1 MPRLNLLVVTFSEPQ
16 IPNGDVLES
25 DVRSLPSGVRA
36 QVLAGD
42 LATNLGTGSVT
53 VTLEQ
58 IAFAPDA
65 GLNLWSTDGPILL
78 AVETGQLETTARGTA
93 WVRRSRDGM
102 SVASRRGIL
111 TTENGMLVQPGGVVA
126 RTQRRAGPRQ
136 VLVVTIQRTDADRG
150 P

>member
-1 MPRLNLLVVTFSEPQ
+1 M
-16 IPNGDVLES
+16 
-25 DVRSLPSGVRA
+25 SLPSGVTA

-65 GLNLWSTDGPILL
+65 GLNLWSTQGPILV
-78 AVETGQLETTARGTA
+78 AVEGGQLEATALGTA

-102 SVASRRGIL
+102 SVASRADVL
-111 TTENGMLVQPGGVVA
+111 TTENGMLLQPDGVVA
-126 RTQRRAGPRQ
+126 LRNGEQQPVHA
-136 VLVVTIQRTDADRG
+136 LVVTIHRMDADGG
-150 P
+150 PSP